1 LHRERLMGL
10 LWPDLD
16 ERFATNNLR
25 YALHMT
31 RKTLKPA
38 PGTASHY
45 LNSRA
50 SR

>member
-1 LHRERLMGL
+1 MGL

-16 ERFATNNLR
+16 ERSAANNLR
-25 YALHMT
+25 YTLHMA
-31 RKTLKPA
+31 RKTLTPA
-38 PGTASHY
+38 PGIASHY

>member
-1 LHRERLMGL
+1 LAGPLNERS
-10 LWPDLD
+10 
-16 ERFATNNLR
+16 AANNLR
-25 YALHMT
+25 YALHVAH
-31 RKTLKPA
+31 KTLKPA

>member
-16 ERFATNNLR
+16 ERSAANNLR
-25 YALHMT
+25 YALHMA